1 MGRTGPFFTRATLA
15 SAVLDIER
23 WLSSGSPI
31 ILVFLTLAPIP
42 NSKGNPFSGVL
53 NTQGWGKFAIYDL
66 NCRLSRKWC
75 KIGRWF
81 LWNVNRKSWVPY
93 RMASFSMTLSDL

>member
-1 MGRTGPFFTRATLA
+1 MAAKWEERVRIFTRATLA

-42 NSKGNPFSGVL
+42 NSKGNPFSGGINGFYGNV

-81 LWNVNRKSWVPY
+81 LW
-93 RMASFSMTLSDL
+93 